1 MSQEGA
7 LTQICKN
14 CAGKLQFAP
23 GTNQLKCP
31 YCGTENEIEA
41 SAEVIEELDFEKFIK
56 EFEKDSPV
64 REIATIKCDGCGA
77 ETTFN
82 PNVVSDSCPFCGSPQ
97 VVKNASLT
105 HNIKPKDILP
115 FAIDQEKAYTEFRN
129 WIKKLWFA
137 PDKLKRFAR
146 QQEKLSGM
154 YIPYWTYDSQ
164 TSTDYEGERG
174 TDYQTTEPYTT
185 TENGKIVTKTRT
197 VTHTNWTSVSGHV
210 DKIFDDIL
218 SVASNTLPKEYVDKL
233 EPWDL
238 EHLVSFNEKY
248 LSGFITESYQ
258 VDLKDG
264 FEDAKIKMTA
274 AIRQSVCVDIGGDHQ
289 RIHSLKTVYNNITFK
304 HILMPV
310 WISAYMFKDKIYR
323 FLINGRTGEVQGERP
338 YSIVKIVSAVLL
350 ILAIILIIVLLV
362 KNTNPQ

>member
-1 MSQEGA
+1 M
-7 LTQICKN
+7 
-14 CAGKLQFAP
+14 
-23 GTNQLKCP
+23 
-31 YCGTENEIEA
+31 
-41 SAEVIEELDFEKFIK
+41 
-56 EFEKDSPV
+56 
-64 REIATIKCDGCGA
+64 
-77 ETTFN
+77 
-82 PNVVSDSCPFCGSPQ
+82 
-97 VVKNASLT
+97 
-105 HNIKPKDILP
+105 
-115 FAIDQEKAYTEFRN
+115 
-129 WIKKLWFA
+129 
-137 PDKLKRFAR
+137 
-146 QQEKLSGM
+146 
-154 YIPYWTYDSQ
+154 IPQ